1 MQDFDERV
9 QKEIHR
15 IQSFDLTKEALF
27 KVRSRGIKSVNIDLI
42 YGLPFQNL
50 QSFKQT
56 LDKILLL
63 NPDRL
68 AIFNYAHVPWLKKNM
83 RKFDENTL
91 PSPDVKLQI
100 LEYCEQF
107 LGQNHYKMIGMDH
120 FAKEDD
126 ELFKALNDNTLHRN
140 FQGYTTKG
148 GVDLVGVGLTSIG
161 EGQNYYA
168 QNYKDLKSYEE
179 AIERGIL
186 PFERGVLL
194 SDDDRLRKAVI
205 MALMANF
212 KLDIKEIEREFKI
225 NFREY
230 FKQDLKALE
239 EYGEFVSVENDF
251 IKVNETG
258 SMLIRNIAMCFD
270 AYLKN
275 ISEEKKVFS
284 KTL

>member
-1 MQDFDERV
+1 
-9 QKEIHR
+9 
-15 IQSFDLTKEALF
+15 
-27 KVRSRGIKSVNIDLI
+27 
-42 YGLPFQNL
+42 
-50 QSFKQT
+50 
-56 LDKILLL
+56 
-63 NPDRL
+63 
-68 AIFNYAHVPWLKKNM
+68 HVPWLKKNM

-179 AIERGIL
+179 AIERGVL

-225 NFREY
+225 DFGEY

-239 EYGEFVSVENDF
+239 EYNEFVSVENDF